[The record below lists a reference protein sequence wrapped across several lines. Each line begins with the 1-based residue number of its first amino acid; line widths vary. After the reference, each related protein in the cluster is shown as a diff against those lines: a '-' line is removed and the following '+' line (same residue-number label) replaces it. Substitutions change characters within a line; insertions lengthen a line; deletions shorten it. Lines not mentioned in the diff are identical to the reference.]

1 MYMDVFNQ
9 VQKVVTDHAMQI
21 GVGLLIAVLIAG
33 VAWYWMARSSPAKS
47 ESKVL
52 ENQARM
58 NEADM
63 NTMVPPSA
71 AGPEPGVPQTMTAE
85 EIDRQRTL
93 FAEQHAQMM
102 SQNQVKS
109 DE

>member
-1 MYMDVFNQ
+1 M
-9 VQKVVTDHAMQI
+9 DHAMQI

-71 AGPEPGVPQTMTAE
+71 AGPEPGVPQTMSAE

-93 FAEQHAQMM
+93 FAEHHAQMM